1 MHLLRGSEPGLAS
14 PDAAGS
20 LVRILFL
27 MAGHGIVLLA
37 LPATTRQ
44 SLRSRQAHPWED
56 ATLAQLSAPVGTT

>member
-27 MAGHGIVLLA
+27 MAGHEVRKRFFYFGKSNQRKGAPCCGI
-37 LPATTRQ
+37 
-44 SLRSRQAHPWED
+44 
-56 ATLAQLSAPVGTT
+56 GF